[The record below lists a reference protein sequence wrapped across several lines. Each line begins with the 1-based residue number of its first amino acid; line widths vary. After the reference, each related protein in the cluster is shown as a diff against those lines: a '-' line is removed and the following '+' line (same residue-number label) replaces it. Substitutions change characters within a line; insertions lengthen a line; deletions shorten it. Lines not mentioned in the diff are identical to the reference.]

1 MHRAFFF
8 PDNRQ
13 NGAIGTQFHPH
24 SPFSCESSAFF
35 LDPLDLAAIHS
46 QQTLGNALAI
56 LPRLAR
62 FCAYR
67 QSAGNDA
74 FAFSTIG
81 FKSSRAGARESPL
94 HGKTYFP
101 HPEAVIPSI

>member
-1 MHRAFFF
+1 MERTELGSILI
-8 PDNRQ
+8 PL
-13 NGAIGTQFHPH
+13 FHVK
-24 SPFSCESSAFF
+24 SCFL

-74 FAFSTIG
+74 FAQAQHRF
-81 FKSSRAGARESPL
+81 
-94 HGKTYFP
+94 
-101 HPEAVIPSI
+101 